1 MKRVSKQICVTLA
14 AVFCVLLPAACSP
27 AQQFSTPGFTITD
40 YSVTAVVSEA
50 NVYEIT
56 EVIRVTFEKGRHGIF
71 RTIPVNTPIVREAAD
86 GSLLMRKVGSKITD
100 LSVEGWN
107 YRVKTAERQ
116 VTIYFGDSDR
126 LVEGEQTYR
135 FSYKLHVTTDG
146 TLGFDEAYY
155 NIVGTDWPVT
165 IERLHFSVT
174 LPKAFDADQLG
185 FSVGYRNDSGYDP
198 EDLSFLVE
206 GNTVRGAMQ
215 RELYPNEAVTMRVVL
230 PSGYF
235 KPNDV
240 RRTDWTVMRCMGGL
254 TLAAFIIFLLFGYAK
269 RPTVTTEFYP
279 PDGLT
284 PAEIGYFFDGVA
296 DAWDQSA
303 MLLYWADK
311 GYLSIRE
318 TADGDFE
325 LKKRGELGDQAKPFE
340 KHMFRALFH
349 AGDTVLAT
357 ESKLYVTM
365 FDVQRM
371 IAASAGKELSPLTQ
385 ESRRIRGQLIFLAWL
400 PLAATLSMSIAA
412 LGEGWGFGI
421 LMGTMCSAVMMA
433 PLLAFIFLL
442 RDWDS
447 RKKRWPKLAVALGL
461 FAGVNVFYALVA
473 APTFL
478 EPLRPA
484 AAALSALLIGIFA
497 GLLRARTD
505 QGNDLMGRILGFR
518 DFIVRSE
525 RDAVER
531 MAEKDP
537 GYCYGILPYAFVLG
551 VFSQWAERF
560 TSALYAPAWLETNLE
575 FTPQRLTRQ
584 LNSAMTCFQAGM
596 VSRAASGGSGSR
608 TGSSGGG
615 VSGGGSGGGGGG
627 AW

>member
-1 MKRVSKQICVTLA
+1 MKRVSKLVCVTLA
-14 AVFCVLLPAACSP
+14 AVFCMLPAACSP
-27 AQQFSTPGFTITD
+27 ARQFSTPGFTITD

-56 EVIRVTFEKGRHGIF
+56 EVIRATFEEGRHGIF
-71 RTIPVNTPIVREAAD
+71 RTIPVNTPVVREAAD
-86 GSLLMRKVGSKITD
+86 GSLSTRKVGSKITN

-107 YRVKTAERQ
+107 YRVKTTERE
-116 VTIYFGDSDR
+116 VTIYFGDDDR

-146 TLGFDEAYY
+146 TLGFDEVYY
-155 NIVGTDWPVT
+155 NIVGTNWPVT
-165 IERLHFSVT
+165 IERLSFSVT
-174 LPKAFDADQLG
+174 LPKRFDADRLG
-185 FSVGYRNDSGYDP
+185 FSVGYRGDSGYDP
-198 EDLSFLVE
+198 KVLSVFVE
-206 GNTVRGAMQ
+206 GNTVRGAMR
-215 RELYPNEAVTMRVVL
+215 RELYPSEAVTMRAVL

-235 KPNDV
+235 QPNDV
-240 RRTDWTVMRCMGGL
+240 RRTDWIVMRCMGGL
-254 TLAAFIIFLLFGYAK
+254 TLAAFAILLLFGRAK
-269 RPTVTTEFYP
+269 RPTITTEFYP

-284 PAEIGYFFDGVA
+284 PAEIGYFFDGA
-296 DAWDQSA
+296 ANARDQAA

-325 LKKRGELGDQAKPFE
+325 LTKRGEPGDQAKPFE
-340 KHMFRALFH
+340 RHMFRALFR
-349 AGDTVLAT
+349 AGDTVLAR

-371 IAASAGKELSPLTQ
+371 IAASAGKELSPQTR
-385 ESRRIRGQLIFLAWL
+385 ESRRIQGQLTFLAWL
-400 PLAATLSMSIAA
+400 PLAVTLSMSLAA
-412 LGEGWGFGI
+412 LGEGWWFGI
-421 LMGTMCSAVMMA
+421 LMGTMCSVVMMA
-433 PLLAFIFLL
+433 PLFVFIHLL

-447 RKKRWPKLAVALGL
+447 RKRRWLKLVLALGL

-484 AAALSALLIGIFA
+484 AAALSALLIGICA
-497 GLLRARTD
+497 GRVRVRTD

-531 MAEKDP
+531 AVEKDLS
-537 GYCYGILPYAFVLG
+537 YCYGILPYAFVFG
-551 VFSQWAERF
+551 VFDRWAERF
-560 TSALYAPAWLETNLE
+560 TSALYAPAWLETDQE
-575 FTPQRLTRQ
+575 FSPQRLTRQ
-584 LNSAMTCFQAGM
+584 LSSAMACFQSGM
-596 VSRAASGGSGSR
+596 VSHAASGGSGSH

-615 VSGGGSGGGGGG
+615 SSGGGSGGGGGG
-627 AW
+627 SW